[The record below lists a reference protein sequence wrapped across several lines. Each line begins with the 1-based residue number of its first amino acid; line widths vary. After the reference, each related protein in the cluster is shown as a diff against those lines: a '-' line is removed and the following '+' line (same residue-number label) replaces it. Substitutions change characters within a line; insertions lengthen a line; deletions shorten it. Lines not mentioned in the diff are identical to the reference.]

1 MLDRLVTLIGDDF
14 AVPCV
19 DGQERPY
26 LNLDNAASTNALP
39 AVARRVQE
47 FLPWYSSVHRGQHI
61 QFEQAEHVSREH
73 SGAPTRLS

>member
-1 MLDRLVTLIGDDF
+1 
-14 AVPCV
+14 
-19 DGQERPY
+19 
-26 LNLDNAASTNALP
+26 
-39 AVARRVQE
+39 VARRVQE